1 MKRIYSLDF
10 LKLVF
15 AYVIAFFHFGNTI
28 APGPT
33 VTVQIFFIIS
43 GFFLARKFYTK
54 AQTDSGAQYTAWNYT
69 LDHVKGLYPH
79 YVFSYAVFFLYLTA
93 RAALNFLK
101 APAMDSFREI
111 LVSFYD
117 QIPNLLFLQS
127 SYYFHDNMNYP
138 LWQLSAL
145 VIAGYFV
152 YALLCHN
159 EKLSRQIL
167 FPAAIFM
174 SLSLLYG
181 AGDLFVNKGVIY
193 LPLIRAFYTLGLGV
207 LTYYFTLT
215 PYYGQ
220 LKAHKMLFNAGS
232 LLALVT
238 IFLFADH
245 GNIFLI
251 TTPLLILG
259 CWEESSWINTLLNRN
274 VFRHCGKLSYAIY
287 LNHALIARFTQA
299 VLFPR
304 LELGSTMENLLYF
317 ALLTLYSAF
326 TMVLVDKW
334 ILHHREKNAVKGE
347 SAS

>member
-15 AYVIAFFHFGNTI
+15 AYVIAFFHFGTMI

-43 GFFLARKFYTK
+43 GFFLGKKFYTK
-54 AQTDSGAQYTAWNYT
+54 SCSDSGNQYTAWNYT
-69 LDHVKGLYPH
+69 LDHVRGLYPH
-79 YVFSYAVFFLYLTA
+79 YLFSYAAIFLYVTA
-93 RAALNFLK
+93 RAVLYLLK
-101 APAMDSFREI
+101 APAMESFRDI
-111 LVSFYD
+111 LESFYD

-145 VIAGYFV
+145 VIASYFA

-174 SLSLLYG
+174 GLSLLYNE
-181 AGDLFVNKGVIY
+181 GDLFVNKGVIY
-193 LPLIRAFYTLGLGV
+193 LPLIRAFFTLGLGV

-215 PYYGQ
+215 PYYGR
-220 LKAHKMLFNAGS
+220 LKAHKVFFNGGS
-232 LLALVT
+232 IWALIA
-238 IFLFADH
+238 IFLFADR

-259 CWEESSWINTLLNRN
+259 CWEEDTWINAVLNKKL
-274 VFRHCGKLSYAIY
+274 FRHCGKLSYAIY

-299 VLFPR
+299 VLLPR
-304 LELGSTMENLLYF
+304 LGLGSIQENLLYF
-317 ALLTLYSAF
+317 VLLTAYSIF
-326 TMVLVDKW
+326 TMVLVEKW
-334 ILHHREKNAVKGE
+334 TARRTKKAT
-347 SAS
+347 A